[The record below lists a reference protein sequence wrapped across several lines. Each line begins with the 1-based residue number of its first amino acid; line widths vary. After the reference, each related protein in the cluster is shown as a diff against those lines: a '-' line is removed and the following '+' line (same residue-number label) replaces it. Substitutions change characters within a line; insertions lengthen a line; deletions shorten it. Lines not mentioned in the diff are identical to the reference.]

1 MNQGTII
8 TKTKRCPDGKSLI
21 QRVGEEE
28 EERERDKEK
37 EKEANFE
44 TSPYFLS
51 QTLEQGKL
59 VCYSLVDS

>member
-8 TKTKRCPDGKSLI
+8 TKTKRCPDGKSHI

-28 EERERDKEK
+28 EERDIDK